1 MKRMTLLG
9 VVLLVLSIGV
19 AQGRGNSSTIR
30 EITGLLNQF
39 LDDAG
44 RGNRAGF
51 EKFFADDV
59 IYTRSVGVVVT
70 KAEILANVESLKPT
84 AESKTTYSAEDT
96 TVHEYGD
103 TAVAAFRLIAR
114 TELRDGK
121 LETSYYRNTGV
132 FLRRNGRWQVIAWQS
147 TKIIDVPSVK

>member
-1 MKRMTLLG
+1 MKR
-9 VVLLVLSIGV
+9 VLLSGAVLLILSNAV
-19 AQGRGNSSTIR
+19 AQERGNSLTIR

-39 LDDAG
+39 LEDAG

-84 AESKTTYSAEDT
+84 AESKTTYSAENT
-96 TVHEYGD
+96 TIHEYGE
-103 TAVAAFRLIAR
+103 TAVAAFRLVAR

-121 LETSYYRNTGV
+121 LENSYYRNTGV

-147 TKIIDVPSVK
+147 TKIIEVPSVK

>member
-1 MKRMTLLG
+1 MKR
-9 VVLLVLSIGV
+9 VLLSGAVLLILSSAV
-19 AQGRGNSSTIR
+19 AQERGNSLTIR
-30 EITGLLNQF
+30 EITRLLNQF
-39 LDDAG
+39 LEDAG

-84 AESKTTYSAEDT
+84 AESKTTYSAENT

-103 TAVAAFRLIAR
+103 TAVAAFRLVAR

-121 LETSYYRNTGV
+121 LENSYYRNTGV

-147 TKIIDVPSVK
+147 TKIIEVPSVK

>member
-1 MKRMTLLG
+1 MKRVLVLG
-9 VVLLVLSIGV
+9 AVLLVLSI
-19 AQGRGNSSTIR
+19 AAPQGRENSSAIR
-30 EITGLLNQF
+30 EITELLNQF
-39 LDDAG
+39 LEDAG
-44 RGNRAGF
+44 RGHRAGF

-103 TAVAAFRLIAR
+103 TAVAAFRLVAR
-114 TELRDGK
+114 TELRNGK

-132 FLRRNGRWQVIAWQS
+132 FLRRNGRWQVVAWQS
-147 TKIIDVPSVK
+147 TKIIEVSSAK

>member
-1 MKRMTLLG
+1 MKRVLLSG
-9 VVLLVLSIGV
+9 AVLLVLSI
-19 AQGRGNSSTIR
+19 AATQGRGNSSAIH

-39 LDDAG
+39 LEDAG

-84 AESKTTYSAEDT
+84 AESKTTYSAENT

-103 TAVAAFRLIAR
+103 TAVAAFRLVAR
-114 TELRDGK
+114 TELHDPK
-121 LETSYYRNTGV
+121 IETAYYRNTGV

-147 TKIIDVPSVK
+147 TKVIEAPSVK